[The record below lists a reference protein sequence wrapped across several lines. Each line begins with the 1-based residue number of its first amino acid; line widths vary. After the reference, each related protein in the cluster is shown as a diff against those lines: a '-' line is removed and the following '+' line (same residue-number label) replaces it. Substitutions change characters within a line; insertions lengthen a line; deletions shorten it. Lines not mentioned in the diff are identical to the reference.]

1 MAQEILVQH
10 WIHIFFGASM
20 RFRSVH
26 HSGEEI
32 GADGDRWANWTWW
45 TWLVLSDRA
54 RQAPRIL
61 RQQVVCRCSRWWNP
75 GYPIGQATSL
85 KHETSP
91 KLVFFHIPILV
102 GWPGYPINEPCPEV
116 PPGSGWRR
124 RPRSTYH
131 CQRSGLP
138 GNGGLGLASDM
149 PNLASSRD
157 IPWRLPNTQECHLC
171 IGRWAPWPIRNAVG
185 VWSFCIA
192 QVCGF
197 MALLSSNH
205 LWVKMRESGWPART
219 CSPIYSAQFYPI
231 YMYYMYIYTY
241 IPSIREWSG
250 YK

>member
-1 MAQEILVQH
+1 MRPGNPGAALDP
-10 WIHIFFGASM
+10 HIFGASM

-102 GWPGYPINEPCPEV
+102 GWPGYPINEPCPWGATGERLKEATKINLSLSALGTAWEW
-116 PPGSGWRR
+116 GSW
-124 RPRSTYH
+124 
-131 CQRSGLP
+131 
-138 GNGGLGLASDM
+138 LGLRLSHAQSGCASRYTSPACRNVISALVDG
-149 PNLASSRD
+149 
-157 IPWRLPNTQECHLC
+157 HLGLFGMLLEF
-171 IGRWAPWPIRNAVG
+171 GRFA
-185 VWSFCIA
+185 
-192 QVCGF
+192 
-197 MALLSSNH
+197 
-205 LWVKMRESGWPART
+205 
-219 CSPIYSAQFYPI
+219 
-231 YMYYMYIYTY
+231 
-241 IPSIREWSG
+241 
-250 YK
+250 